1 MSKDDFLFVFYE
13 TFFCWIKLKY
23 YIDMQGILIIF
34 VSLVVVIKYLLKV
47 KAGLVTLLKTN
58 EGIRTKSVFK
68 CAMSNSVLTN
78 TPCGIM

>member
-1 MSKDDFLFVFYE
+1 
-13 TFFCWIKLKY
+13 
-23 YIDMQGILIIF
+23 MQGILIIF

-68 CAMSNSVLTN
+68 CAMSNSILTN
-78 TPCGIM
+78 TP